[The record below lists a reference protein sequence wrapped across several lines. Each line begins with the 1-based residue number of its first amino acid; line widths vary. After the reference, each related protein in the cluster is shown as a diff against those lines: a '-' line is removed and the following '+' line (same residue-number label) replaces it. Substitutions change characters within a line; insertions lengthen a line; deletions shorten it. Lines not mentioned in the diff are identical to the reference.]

1 LESGELTRSLVGPR
15 RAKNSIDSLTEAAYQ
30 ALKRDIVRCDLEP
43 GRRVTEVELVDRYQ
57 TGRAAV
63 RTALSRLYQERLVE
77 VLPRQGYVIAPIT
90 LKHVRDS
97 GAVRL
102 LLEPPAAQA
111 AAGRTDI
118 AELRR
123 LEAEYRAHEDFGHG
137 EHLEAFMQANAAFH
151 LAVAR
156 ASDNRRL
163 VDMIAGLLVEMER
176 SFHLAYRLRNNAV
189 RFHEMNHVDHAEIIQ
204 ALADNDAP
212 RAGQLMADHIA
223 ATDRLIIEGLLGS
236 AVLETVNLTL
246 ERAPLSGR

>member
-1 LESGELTRSLVGPR
+1 LARSPVGPR
-15 RAKNSIDSLTEAAYQ
+15 RTRRSADSLTEAAYQ

-43 GRRVTEVELVDRYQ
+43 GQRVTEVELVERYQ

-63 RTALSRLYQERLVE
+63 RTALSRLYQERLVQ
-77 VLPRQGYVIAPIT
+77 VLPRQGYIVAPIT

-111 AAGRTDI
+111 AAGRADI
-118 AELRR
+118 DELQR
-123 LEAEYRAHEDFGHG
+123 LEAEYRAHEDLSSG

-151 LAVAR
+151 MAVAR

-176 SFHLAYRLRNNAV
+176 SFHLAFRLRNNPV
-189 RFHEMNHVDHAEIIQ
+189 RFYEVNHVDHAEIIQ
-204 ALADNDAP
+204 ALADHDGA
-212 RAGQLMADHIA
+212 RAGQLMAHHIA
-223 ATDRLIIEGLLGS
+223 ATDRLIIEGLLDS

-246 ERAPLSGR
+246 ERAPLGPR